1 MKKKVFA
8 FIVVLSLIL
17 TLPLAVY
24 ADHLSGGSG
33 WTVEFTKDEKLESN
47 FSSSSIADA
56 ARGLQPGDDLTVT
69 IRLIN
74 SSGKTAD
81 WYMLNEIIRSLEDTQ
96 ANAAGG
102 AYTYQLTYAP
112 SVGQLVTLYDS
123 ETVGGELNGSE
134 PEGLN
139 EVDSALKN
147 YMALETMRSGNSG
160 TVTLKVSLDGET
172 QGNSYQDSLADLR
185 MRFAVE
191 LTPIG
196 KIIKTGD
203 ESMNVSPFY
212 IGMAVSGLLFLV
224 LAVDGLRQRKK
235 QGVESK

>member
-74 SSGKTAD
+74 TSGKTAD

-96 ANAAGG
+96 EKAAGG
-102 AYTYQLTYAP
+102 AYSYLLTYAP

-123 ETVGGELNGSE
+123 ETVGGELKGTE

-139 EVDSALKN
+139 EVDSALKS
-147 YMALETMRSGNSG
+147 YMALETMRTGSAGL
-160 TVTLKVSLDGET
+160 VTLKVALDGET

-191 LTPIG
+191 VTPTG

>member
-8 FIVVLSLIL
+8 FIIVLSLIL
-17 TLPLAVY
+17 TLPLAVC

-96 ANAAGG
+96 TNAAGG
-102 AYTYQLTYAP
+102 AYSYLLTYAP
-112 SVGQLVTLYDS
+112 SVGALVTLYDS

>member
-17 TLPLAVY
+17 TLPLAVC

-96 ANAAGG
+96 TNAAGG
-102 AYTYQLTYAP
+102 AYAYQLTYAP

>member
-17 TLPLAVY
+17 SLPLAVY
-24 ADHLSGGSG
+24 ADHLTGGSD

-96 ANAAGG
+96 EKASGG
-102 AYTYQLTYAP
+102 AYSYLLTYAP

-123 ETVGGELNGSE
+123 ETVGGELKGTE
-134 PEGLN
+134 PEGLK

-147 YMALETMRSGNSG
+147 YMALETMRNGSAGL
-160 TVTLKVSLDGET
+160 VTLKVSLDGET

-224 LAVDGLRQRKK
+224 LAVDGMRQRKK

>member
-96 ANAAGG
+96 TNAAGG
-102 AYTYQLTYAP
+102 AYAYQLTYAP

-123 ETVGGELNGSE
+123 ETVGGELKGTE
-134 PEGLN
+134 PEGLK

-191 LTPIG
+191 LTSYKPA
-196 KIIKTGD
+196 
-203 ESMNVSPFY
+203 SM
-212 IGMAVSGLLFLV
+212 
-224 LAVDGLRQRKK
+224 RQRKK

>member
-1 MKKKVFA
+1 MKKKIIA
-8 FIVVLSLIL
+8 FILILSLMM
-17 TLPLAVY
+17 TLSFTIC
-24 ADHLSGGSG
+24 ADHLTGAGD
-33 WTVEFTKDEKLESN
+33 WVVEFTKDEELVSN
-47 FSSSSIADA
+47 FSSNSIADA

-74 SSGKTAD
+74 TSGKTAD
-81 WYMLNEIIRSLEDTQ
+81 WYMLNEIVRSLEDTQ
-96 ANAAGG
+96 KNASGG
-102 AYTYQLTYAP
+102 AYSYLLTYAP

-123 ETVGGELNGSE
+123 KTVGGELKGTE

-139 EVDSALKN
+139 EVDSALKS
-147 YMALETMRSGNSG
+147 YMALETMRTGSAGL
-160 TVTLKVSLDGET
+160 VTLKVALDGET

-191 LTPIG
+191 VTPTG

>member
-17 TLPLAVY
+17 ALPLTVS

-33 WTVEFTKDEKLESN
+33 WTVEFTKDEKLVSN
-47 FSSSSIADA
+47 FSSSSLADE
-56 ARGLQPGDDLTVT
+56 ARGLQPGDDITFT
-69 IRLIN
+69 ITLKN

-81 WYMLNEIIRSLEDTQ
+81 WYMLNEIVRSLEDTQ
-96 ANAAGG
+96 KNAAGG
-102 AYTYQLTYAP
+102 AYTYLLTYAP
-112 SVGQLVTLYDS
+112 SAGSPITLYDS
-123 ETVGGELNGSE
+123 NKVGGELKGSE
-134 PEGLN
+134 PEGLK

-147 YMALETMRSGNSG
+147 YMALETMKTGASGV
-160 TVTLKVSLDGET
+160 VTLKVALDGET
-172 QGNSYQDSLADLR
+172 QGNSYQDTLADLR
-185 MRFAVE
+185 LRFAVE
-191 LTPIG
+191 VTPTG

-212 IGMAVSGLLFLV
+212 IGMAVSGLLFMV

-235 QGVESK
+235 QGGESK

>member
-17 TLPLAVY
+17 TLPLAVC
-24 ADHLSGGSG
+24 ADHLSGGSD

-112 SVGQLVTLYDS
+112 SVGALVTLYDS

>member
-96 ANAAGG
+96 TNAAGG
-102 AYTYQLTYAP
+102 AYSYLLTYAP

>member
-96 ANAAGG
+96 TNAAGG
-102 AYTYQLTYAP
+102 AYAYQLTYAP

-191 LTPIG
+191 VTPIG

>member
-1 MKKKVFA
+1 MKTYMDKLTTGQGG
-8 FIVVLSLIL
+8 VVELKIL
-17 TLPLAVY
+17 
-24 ADHLSGGSG
+24 
-33 WTVEFTKDEKLESN
+33 
-47 FSSSSIADA
+47 
-56 ARGLQPGDDLTVT
+56 
-69 IRLIN
+69 
-74 SSGKTAD
+74 
-81 WYMLNEIIRSLEDTQ
+81 
-96 ANAAGG
+96 
-102 AYTYQLTYAP
+102 
-112 SVGQLVTLYDS
+112 
-123 ETVGGELNGSE
+123 
-134 PEGLN
+134 
-139 EVDSALKN
+139 
-147 YMALETMRSGNSG
+147 
-160 TVTLKVSLDGET
+160 LDGET

>member
-17 TLPLAVY
+17 TLPLAVC

-56 ARGLQPGDDLTVT
+56 ARGLKPGDDVT
-69 IRLIN
+69 FTIKLLN
-74 SSGKTAD
+74 TSGKTAD

-96 ANAAGG
+96 EKAAGG
-102 AYTYQLTYAP
+102 AYSYLLTYAP
-112 SVGQLVTLYDS
+112 SVGTLVTLYDS
-123 ETVGGELNGSE
+123 ETVGGELKGTE
-134 PEGLN
+134 PEGLK

-191 LTPIG
+191 VTPIG

>member
-17 TLPLAVY
+17 SLPLAVY
-24 ADHLSGGSG
+24 ADHLYGGSD

-102 AYTYQLTYAP
+102 AYAYQLTYAP
-112 SVGQLVTLYDS
+112 SVGALVTLYDS

>member
-112 SVGQLVTLYDS
+112 SVGPLVTLYDS

>member
-17 TLPLAVY
+17 SLPLAVY

-47 FSSSSIADA
+47 FSSSSLADA

-96 ANAAGG
+96 TNAAGG
-102 AYTYQLTYAP
+102 AYAYQLTYAP

>member
-1 MKKKVFA
+1 
-8 FIVVLSLIL
+8 
-17 TLPLAVY
+17 
-24 ADHLSGGSG
+24 
-33 WTVEFTKDEKLESN
+33 
-47 FSSSSIADA
+47 
-56 ARGLQPGDDLTVT
+56 
-69 IRLIN
+69 
-74 SSGKTAD
+74 
-81 WYMLNEIIRSLEDTQ
+81 
-96 ANAAGG
+96 
-102 AYTYQLTYAP
+102 
-112 SVGQLVTLYDS
+112 
-123 ETVGGELNGSE
+123 
-134 PEGLN
+134 
-139 EVDSALKN
+139 
-147 YMALETMRSGNSG
+147 MRSGNSG

-191 LTPIG
+191 VTPIG

>member
-17 TLPLAVY
+17 SLPLAVY
-24 ADHLSGGSG
+24 ADHLTGGSD

-96 ANAAGG
+96 TNAAGG
-102 AYTYQLTYAP
+102 AYAYQLTYAP

-191 LTPIG
+191 VTPIG

>member
-17 TLPLAVY
+17 SLPLAVY

>member
-17 TLPLAVY
+17 TLPLAVC
-24 ADHLSGGSG
+24 ADHLSGGSD

>member
-17 TLPLAVY
+17 SLPLAVY

-96 ANAAGG
+96 TNAAGG
-102 AYTYQLTYAP
+102 AYAYQLTYAP

>member
-102 AYTYQLTYAP
+102 AYAYQLTYAP
-112 SVGQLVTLYDS
+112 SVGALVTLYDS
-123 ETVGGELNGSE
+123 ETVGGELNGTE
-134 PEGLN
+134 PEGLK

-191 LTPIG
+191 VTPIG